1 MIEPRDDLAHEIG
14 PGPTWR
20 EEYVFAFTDEASW
33 LGGLVRADVRAAD
46 RSASAAVHLFLPG
59 GTAAVVVARGDRGAG
74 GGVTAGGILCEPEQP
89 LERWRLR
96 CKDTALIFSEP
107 SAAQGVERSGGVK
120 PVDLDVD
127 VEATMPPVGEAARE
141 LHVDPATR
149 LARATSHGRLEQ
161 ALRVR
166 GSVRVGDRDWPVDAR
181 GVRRKFWGPASASGA
196 RWYAVSFAD
205 DFAMALHQG
214 SSSSWDTRAGW
225 VWREGR
231 AVEVGRVSEV
241 ERSAS
246 ADHLRATDAD
256 GHVYEVKAFLERVMP
271 LGPNQGSIALA
282 RFVLEER
289 TALGVIDAEGTGR
302 SAEPEGDHHAVA
314 SRNDGR

>member
-1 MIEPRDDLAHEIG
+1 MIEPRDDLVHEIG
-14 PGPTWR
+14 PEPTWR

-33 LGGLVRADVRAAD
+33 MAGLVRAQLRAAE
-46 RSASAAVHLFLPG
+46 RGASASVHLFLPG
-59 GTAAVVVARGDRGAG
+59 GAAAVVVARGDRGPE
-74 GGVTAGGILCEPEQP
+74 GGVAAGGILCEPEQP

-107 SAAQGVERSGGVK
+107 AAAKGAERSGGVK
-120 PVDLDVD
+120 PVDLDID
-127 VEATMPPVGEAARE
+127 VEATMPAVGEAARE
-141 LHVDPATR
+141 LHVDPASR

-161 ALRVR
+161 AMSVR
-166 GSVRVGDRDWPVDAR
+166 GSVRVGDRDWPVEGR
-181 GVRRKFWGPASASGA
+181 GIRRKVWGPVSTGAS
-196 RWYAVSFAD
+196 RWYAIAFAD

-231 AVEVGRVSEV
+231 AVEVGRVSDV

-256 GHVYEVKAFLERVMP
+256 GEVYEVKAFLERVMP
-271 LGPNQGSIALA
+271 LEPGQGSIALA
-282 RFVLEER
+282 RFVLEQR
-289 TALGVIDAEGTGR
+289 TALGLIDSESVER
-302 SAEPEGDHHAVA
+302 SAEPQGDHHAVA
-314 SRNDGR
+314 SRDDGR